1 MFYHSCVLFLFFPQ
15 INWVAVL
22 QDLEEI
28 KESVDPV
35 GQKPSLSAKLVS
47 PETELMNLITLDT
60 KKYT

>member
-1 MFYHSCVLFLFFPQ
+1 M
-15 INWVAVL
+15 L

-47 PETELMNLITLDT
+47 PETELMNPITLDT